1 MDFEELDSFD
11 KSIIE
16 VLEKFDDLIA
26 SLISRPI
33 QGDQPKELGGTR
45 KVRIGRKGSGKSGG
59 FRIFYFLCPN
69 MPKIFCIYAID
80 KRKQEN
86 LKPKEKVFVKQ
97 ITAELTILCKKTKR

>member
-1 MDFEELDSFD
+1 ML
-11 KSIIE
+11 
-16 VLEKFDDLIA
+16 L
-26 SLISRPI
+26 
-33 QGDQPKELGGTR
+33 PKLLNTR

-97 ITAELTILCKKTKR
+97 ITAELTILCKKTIPMTIGIQVVGVSEVYH